1 VIDLTAMDGT
11 NESKKYADALAEF
24 AEAQVVIYG
33 VPFDGTSSHRVGS
46 AQAPDAIRRESYNYE
61 TYLGNYGFDIEQVK
75 IYDMGNSPIFSNVTE
90 LYEKLPKII
99 ESVLKSDK
107 FLITLGGE
115 HSLTVPIV
123 KTHLSLDD
131 QLKDD
136 LTIIYL
142 DAHLDFRDSYLEE
155 SNSHACV
162 ARRLSDLIGAE
173 NIIEIGI
180 RSYCSEELADA
191 KVFNHQFFSADQV
204 NKLGMKQI
212 LQEAQ
217 KKIGNK
223 KLYLTIDMDVF
234 DPAYAPGV
242 GNPEYFG
249 LDPWQVR
256 ECIEFFGK
264 DLIGADIVEVSPPY
278 DSGNTSALAAQL
290 IQIIISQTI
299 KPKL

>member
-1 VIDLTAMDGT
+1 MDQT
-11 NESKKYADALAEF
+11 NDSTKYADAMAEF
-24 AEAQVVIYG
+24 EEAQVIIYG

-61 TYLGNYGFDIEQVK
+61 TYLGKYDFDIEHVK
-75 IYDMGNSPIFSNVTE
+75 IYDMGNSPMFSNVSE
-90 LYEKLPKII
+90 LYEKLPEAI
-99 ESVLKSDK
+99 ESVIKANK

-123 KTHLSLDD
+123 KTHLSLND

-136 LTIIYL
+136 LAIIYL
-142 DAHLDFRDSYLEE
+142 DAHLDFRDNYLEVR
-155 SNSHACV
+155 NSHACV
-162 ARRLSDLIGAE
+162 ARRLSDLVGAE
-173 NIIEIGI
+173 NIVEIGI
-180 RSYCSEELADA
+180 RSYCSEEYADA
-191 KVFNHQFFSADQV
+191 KAVNHQFFTADQV
-204 NKLGMKQI
+204 NDMGMKQI
-212 LQEAQ
+212 VKEAQ
-217 KKIGNK
+217 EKIGKK

-234 DPAYAPGV
+234 DPSYAPGV

-278 DSGNTSALAAQL
+278 DSGNSSALAAQL
-290 IQIIISQTI
+290 IQIIISQAI
-299 KPKL
+299 KIR